1 MNTFQLLLWDD
12 EGSACTFY
20 TTSWDIDEEDINSET
35 DKFFNQFAD
44 PGHSFHDHS
53 NQLARLI
60 TASIGEKYGAIDD
73 FFDRSENLAQALPP
87 KPKYHVVEIMDMGL
101 NFPLRLY
108 CYRVS
113 RNIVILFN
121 GGIKDVV
128 TVQDSPSLK
137 AKFSEAQIFVKK
149 IQDALQSGLITIS
162 VDGRYI
168 ENKNGS
174 KEIILY

>member
-1 MNTFQLLLWDD
+1 
-12 EGSACTFY
+12 
-20 TTSWDIDEEDINSET
+20 
-35 DKFFNQFAD
+35 
-44 PGHSFHDHS
+44 
-53 NQLARLI
+53 
-60 TASIGEKYGAIDD
+60 
-73 FFDRSENLAQALPP
+73 
-87 KPKYHVVEIMDMGL
+87 MDMGL